1 LSESNPKTVVEESSM
16 SSQIPADLRYTES
29 HEWVRANDDGT
40 VTVGITDHAQHLL
53 GDLVFVEIPEIGRPV
68 AAAESCAVVESVKA
82 ASDVFS
88 PLDGVI
94 VEVNEALADDP
105 ELINQDPYGEG
116 WIFRLKTTANL
127 EALLEATAYEAIARA
142 EDEDD
147 PSLANPRLA
156 D

>member
-53 GDLVFVEIPEIGRPV
+53 GDLVFVEIPEVGRPV

-82 ASDVFS
+82 ASDVYS
-88 PLDGVI
+88 PLEGVI

-116 WIFRLKTTANL
+116 WIFRLKTTATL